1 MDLSN
6 IENIE
11 LSYLSIEDYDELKE
25 IMIQVYSDEPG
36 GYWSKP
42 YIQKLINIFPE
53 GQIVIKVNG
62 KLAGCALSII
72 VDYKNLATNIHT
84 NKL

>member
-11 LSYLSIEDYDELKE
+11 LSFLSIEDYDELKE
-25 IMIQVYSDEPG
+25 IMIQVYGDAPG
-36 GYWSKP
+36 AYWSKP

-53 GQIVIKVNG
+53 GQVVIKVNG
-62 KLAGCALSII
+62 TFFHA
-72 VDYKNLATNIHT
+72 
-84 NKL
+84 